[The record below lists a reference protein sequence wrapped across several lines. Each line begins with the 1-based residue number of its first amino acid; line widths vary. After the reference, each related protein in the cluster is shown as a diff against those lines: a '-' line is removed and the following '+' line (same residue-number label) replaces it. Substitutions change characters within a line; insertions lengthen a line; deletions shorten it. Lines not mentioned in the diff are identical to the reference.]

1 VSSTPTPRRT
11 LFEAKEGAGSA
22 APLLRRLAVACSN
35 VGCPDVGRTSACC
48 ARRTPASQRKMLDL
62 TPWRPV
68 SSLPPVRRD
77 LSIVTSGAPDEE
89 TLGETP
95 VARLGGCWQW
105 LSIGLGHDS

>member
-1 VSSTPTPRRT
+1 
-11 LFEAKEGAGSA
+11 
-22 APLLRRLAVACSN
+22 
-35 VGCPDVGRTSACC
+35 
-48 ARRTPASQRKMLDL
+48 MLDL

-105 LSIGLGHDS
+105 LSIGPGHDS